1 MQIPSGTFMALR
13 YSRYRTTGDDFASII
28 AGMDFRTHYEEF
40 KVQAKDL
47 VEKVHSLVR
56 EGNIRRIIIKD
67 EKDNTFIEIPLAV
80 GVVTALAVP
89 VLAGLGAIAAL
100 VANFTI
106 GVERTLR
113 ISKEETTQSTAQDR
127 Q

>member
-1 MQIPSGTFMALR
+1 
-13 YSRYRTTGDDFASII
+13 
-28 AGMDFRTHYEEF
+28 MDFRTHYEEF

-67 EKDNTFIEIPLAV
+67 EKGNTFIEIPLTV

-100 VANFTI
+100 VANFTL
-106 GVERTLR
+106 GVERTEAPETEPVP
-113 ISKEETTQSTAQDR
+113 KEEETAQSTAQER

>member
-1 MQIPSGTFMALR
+1 
-13 YSRYRTTGDDFASII
+13 
-28 AGMDFRTHYEEF
+28 MDFKTHYEEF
-40 KVQAKDL
+40 KVQARDL
-47 VEKVHSLVR
+47 VDKIHSLVR
-56 EGNIRRIIIKD
+56 EGNVRRIIVKD
-67 EKDNTFIEIPLAV
+67 DKGNTFIEIPLTV

-113 ISKEETTQSTAQDR
+113 ISREETTQSTAQDR

>member
-1 MQIPSGTFMALR
+1 
-13 YSRYRTTGDDFASII
+13 
-28 AGMDFRTHYEEF
+28 MDFKTHYEEF

-67 EKDNTFIEIPLAV
+67 EKGNTFIEIPLTV

-106 GVERTLR
+106 GVERTTAAAGAEAVP
-113 ISKEETTQSTAQDR
+113 KQEEAAPSTAQER

>member
-1 MQIPSGTFMALR
+1 
-13 YSRYRTTGDDFASII
+13 
-28 AGMDFRTHYEEF
+28 MDLRTHYEEF
-40 KVQAKDL
+40 KVQARDL
-47 VEKVHSLVR
+47 VDKVHSLVR

-67 EKDNTFIEIPLAV
+67 DKGNTFIEIPLTV

-113 ISKEETTQSTAQDR
+113 IPKTDEATQSAAQER